1 MEKLNEFIIKQ
12 LNDKKVQRWII
23 MATDLFALCNNMG
36 ILDDDELMIDIIM
49 YLENN
54 EIDINF
60 VGGDQFYKDFLRLEN
75 KVKMGKMLRG
85 SKTEVQL
92 MIEKIDSI
100 KVPERPQWLN
110 SYMDDE
116 EKPNENEIRED
127 IFNQY
132 QRIGDMLK
140 QELRDQVEN
149 EPTPTIEEIQRDIQ
163 LEMSMTDEMLEQLRN
178 APTITEEQINQIRN
192 NN

>member
-12 LNDKKVQRWII
+12 LNDNKVQRWII
-23 MATDLFALCNNMG
+23 KATDLFTLCNNMG
-36 ILDDDELMIDIIM
+36 ILDDDELMIDIIE

-60 VGGDQFYKDFLRLEN
+60 VGGDQFYKDFVRLEN

-85 SKTEVQL
+85 TKTEVQL

-100 KVPERPQWLN
+100 KVPERPTWLN
-110 SYMDDE
+110 DYMIDE
-116 EKPNENEIRED
+116 ENPNEGQMTEETL
-127 IFNQY
+127 NQY

-140 QELRDQVEN
+140 QKLEDKVN
-149 EPTPTIEEIQRDIQ
+149 SEPIPTIEELIEEINTGETQNVMNPDITG
-163 LEMSMTDEMLEQLRN
+163 EGY
-178 APTITEEQINQIRN
+178 
-192 NN
+192 

>member
-60 VGGDQFYKDFLRLEN
+60 LGGDQFYKDFLRLEN

-163 LEMSMTDEMLEQLRN
+163 LEMGMTDEMLEQLRN

>member
-23 MATDLFALCNNMG
+23 KATDLFVLCNNMG
-36 ILDDDELMIDIIM
+36 ILDDDELMIDIIE

-60 VGGDQFYKDFLRLEN
+60 VGGDQFYNDFLRLEN

-92 MIEKIDSI
+92 MMEKVDSI
-100 KVPERPQWLN
+100 KVPERPNWLQ

-116 EKPNENEIRED
+116 EEPNSNSVVNED
-127 IFNQY
+127 VTNQL
-132 QRIGDMLK
+132 QRIGDMLRK
-140 QELRDQVEN
+140 ELEDRVN
-149 EPTPTIEEIQRDIQ
+149 SEPTPTIEELQQQIDGENNTGDITG
-163 LEMSMTDEMLEQLRN
+163 EGF
-178 APTITEEQINQIRN
+178 
-192 NN
+192 